1 MSFMVTP
8 GQLTARSEF
17 YHQLGQMTAAGLGL
31 MRALEQQRTR
41 PPSGSYRRHLEEI
54 LADLGAGCTFA
65 DALRRQGSW
74 LPEFD
79 IALVEAGE
87 QSGRIDLCLGVLA
100 EHYRERAQMARQ
112 VIGSLLYPV
121 ALLHF
126 AVFIF
131 PFAKFFTSGD
141 WRTYLAQTF
150 GVLLPLYVVGVFLI
164 FALQGSHPG
173 VWRSI
178 VEAVLRRV
186 PVLGTA
192 RHYLALARL
201 AGALEALLSA
211 GVTIIEAWGIAARAS
226 GGFALRR
233 HIDSWKQKLVDG
245 QVPSEMVNDSSLF
258 PELFANQYAA
268 GEVSGTLDDSLRRVG
283 RYYQEE
289 GTRKMKAFAVWTP
302 LLFYLVVVLMIAWR
316 IIAFYMDY
324 FGKISEVLNF

>member
-1 MSFMVTP
+1 MSLMVTP

-17 YHQLGQMTAAGLGL
+17 YHQLSQMTAAGLGL
-31 MRALEQQRTR
+31 IRALEQQRTR
-41 PPSGSYRRHLEEI
+41 PPSRSYRRHLEEI
-54 LADLGAGCTFA
+54 LSDLANGCTFA

-87 QSGRIDLCLGVLA
+87 QSGRIDVCLSTLA
-100 EHYRERAQMARQ
+100 EHYRDRAQIARQ

-121 ALLHF
+121 ALMHF

-131 PFAKFFTSGD
+131 PFAQFFTSGN
-141 WRTYLAQTF
+141 WRSYLAQTF
-150 GVLLPLYVVGVFLI
+150 GVLLPLYVVGVILL
-164 FALQGSHPG
+164 FALQGSHPAP
-173 VWRSI
+173 WRSL
-178 VEAVLRRV
+178 VEAILRRI

-192 RHYLALARL
+192 RHYLTLARV

-211 GVTIIEAWGIAARAS
+211 GVTIIEAWEIAARAS
-226 GGFALRR
+226 GGFAIRR
-233 HIDSWKQKLVDG
+233 HVAAWKQKLVDG
-245 QVPSEMVNDSSLF
+245 HVPSEMVNASWLF

-268 GEVSGTLDDSLRRVG
+268 GELSGTLDDSLRRVG

-289 GTRKMKAFAVWTP
+289 GSRKLKAFAIWMP
-302 LLFYLVVVLMIAWR
+302 LFFYLAVVLVIAWR

-324 FGKISEVLNF
+324 FGKISEVLGG